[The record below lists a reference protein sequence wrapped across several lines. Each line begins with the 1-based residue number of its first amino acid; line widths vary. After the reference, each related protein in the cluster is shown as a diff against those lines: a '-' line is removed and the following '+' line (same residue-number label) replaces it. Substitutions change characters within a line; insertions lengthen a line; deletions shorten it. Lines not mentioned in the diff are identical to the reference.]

1 MLPRKASSARVAAAR
16 MAVREG
22 SPAFFRAGKGEGLD
36 CSGNVIARLYQARPE
51 IAIVQHHHSGS
62 IDHAGARP
70 HSSALMSIELTRNFC
85 IIAHIDHGKTTLSD
99 RLLERTGTIHD
110 RDKQDQILDSMDL
123 ERERGITIKAH
134 PVTMSYTSKLGTKYR
149 LNLLDT
155 PGHVDF
161 AYEVSRSLAAC
172 EGALL
177 IVDAAQGVEAQTVAN
192 IHLAHKQ
199 GLTIVP
205 VINKID
211 LPNADL
217 PSVHRQL
224 EEILQIP
231 AEEAIHASAKMGIGI
246 EEILEAV
253 VHRIPPP
260 QKPADETLRGLVFD
274 SVFDVYRGV
283 VAYVRVFS
291 GSIEP
296 DQAVKLMNNVARY
309 EIKEVGVFTPKMFQ
323 QKKLEAGDVGYFI
336 ANIKTTADIK
346 IGDTIT
352 DMRNPA
358 REPLPG
364 FQEIHPMVF
373 SGIYP
378 INTGDFEHLK
388 TAIGKLRLNDSA
400 FVYQPESSVA
410 LGFGFRC
417 GFLGLLHM
425 EIIQERLRREYDM
438 DIIATSPSVIYEILT
453 TRGETLLID
462 NPAHLPDPSTIEEIR
477 EPIVKA
483 YVLCPNENIGDIL
496 QLILEKRGLMDHTE
510 SLDTR
515 RVMLHCELPL
525 NEILV
530 DFNDKIKSITR
541 GYGSMDYEHS
551 GYRAAKLAK
560 LDLLVNGEPVD
571 AFSTIVHR
579 DRAEAR
585 GRQLAAKLKEVIPR
599 QLYQVAI
606 QAAIGGK
613 VVARESVSAL
623 RKNVTA
629 KCYGG
634 DITRKRKLLEK
645 QKEGKKR
652 MKSIGKVNI
661 PQEAFIAVLKAQ

>member
-1 MLPRKASSARVAAAR
+1 MFERAPASRLTSLTRAR
-16 MAVREG
+16 
-22 SPAFFRAGKGEGLD
+22 
-36 CSGNVIARLYQARPE
+36 
-51 IAIVQHHHSGS
+51 IVL
-62 IDHAGARP
+62 RF
-70 HSSALMSIELTRNFC
+70 MSIELTRNFC

-99 RLLERTGTIHD
+99 RLLERTGTIHE
-110 RDKQDQILDSMDL
+110 RDKQDQLLDSMDL

-134 PVTMSYTSKLGTKYR
+134 PVTMSYTSRSGKTYR

-211 LPNADL
+211 LPNADI
-217 PSVHRQL
+217 PAVHRQL

-231 AEEAIHASAKMGIGI
+231 AAEALEASAKMGLGI

-253 VHRIPPP
+253 VDRIPAPE
-260 QKPADETLRGLVFD
+260 KPADETLRGLVFD

-291 GSIEP
+291 GNIEP
-296 DQAVKLMNNVARY
+296 DQAVKFMNNPARY
-309 EIKEVGVFTPKMFQ
+309 EIKEVGVFTPKMFAQ
-323 QKKLEAGDVGYFI
+323 PKLWAGDVGYFI
-336 ANIKTTADIK
+336 ANIKSTAEIK

-352 DMRNPA
+352 DQRNPA
-358 REPLPG
+358 REALPG

-378 INTGDFEHLK
+378 INTADFEHLK

-400 FVYQPESSVA
+400 FVYSPESSVA

-438 DIIATSPSVIYEILT
+438 HIIATSPSVIYQILT
-453 TRGETLLID
+453 TRGETLLVD
-462 NPAHLPDPSTIEEIR
+462 NPAHLPDPSIIDEIR

-483 YVLCPNENIGDIL
+483 YVLCPNESIGDIL

-515 RVMLHCELPL
+515 RVMLHCHLPL

-541 GYGSMDYEHS
+541 GYGSMDYEHA
-551 GYRAAKLAK
+551 GYRAAKLVK

-613 VVARESVSAL
+613 IVARESVSAL

-652 MKSIGKVNI
+652 MKSIGKINI
-661 PQEAFIAVLKAQ
+661 PQEAFIQVLKSQ